1 MDQPLVAPL
10 TRRRFCTGSVVMYR
24 FAPDSACSSV
34 GGDRDRRGSFDACIG
49 ASKQRNL
56 LGDRVNQ
63 MLVSLAGRPTMS
75 SSCTIASLR
84 RLQESSPV

>member
-10 TRRRFCTGSVVMYR
+10 TRRRLYGLSCHVPSCPG
-24 FAPDSACSSV
+24 SACSSV